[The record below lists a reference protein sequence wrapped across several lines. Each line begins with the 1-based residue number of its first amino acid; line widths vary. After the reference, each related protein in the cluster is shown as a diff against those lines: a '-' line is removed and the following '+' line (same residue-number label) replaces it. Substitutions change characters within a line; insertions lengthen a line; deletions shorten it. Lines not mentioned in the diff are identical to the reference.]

1 MRSRLASLTFA
12 TLVLAGAPAR
22 AQDTLS
28 SPPSEIATPAP
39 PASEDAPPAVE
50 LVGEREISLPE
61 APARHSKKSALS
73 GVVMGRVLWGEPAP
87 EANPLSRN
95 AEPYCAL
102 LGTELDGS
110 LSVSS
115 GGLANAL
122 VRLRPARAPANA
134 SGPLSTTVDNP
145 LVHLALS
152 SCAFAPRVVA
162 LLPGQ
167 HLVVESTDPLLHAL
181 RLTRERGVVYRRTL
195 QHGEPAPE
203 LKFSAPGIYRVGCDV
218 HPWEVAWIVVSPP
231 EDAPHFSVTDA
242 QGHFRVEGLPPG
254 LYTVDAWHERA
265 SIRGPSIRLRAG
277 QLQRVALHA
286 VPTTALAHDDSRS
299 RLSP

>member
-1 MRSRLASLTFA
+1 MLARVASLTFA
-12 TLVLAGAPAR
+12 ALVLAGVSAR
-22 AQDTLS
+22 AQDTAS
-28 SPPSEIATPAP
+28 SPASEIAKPAP
-39 PASEDAPPAVE
+39 PASEDPPPAVE
-50 LVGEREISLPE
+50 LVGEREVSLPQ
-61 APARHSKKSALS
+61 APARTNQKSALS
-73 GVVMGRVLWGEPAP
+73 GVVMGRVLWGEPVP

-122 VRLRPARAPANA
+122 VRLRSARAPATLGGA
-134 SGPLSTTVDNP
+134 LSTTVDNP
-145 LVHLALS
+145 LIHLALS

-162 LLPGQ
+162 LVPGQ

-195 QHGEPAPE
+195 QHDEPAPE

>member
-1 MRSRLASLTFA
+1 MLARLASLTFA
-12 TLVLAGAPAR
+12 TLILSGVSAR
-22 AQDTLS
+22 AEEAAS
-28 SPPSEIATPAP
+28 SPAPEIAEPASPQSEDP
-39 PASEDAPPAVE
+39 PAAVE
-50 LVGEREISLPE
+50 LVGEREVSLPA
-61 APARHSKKSALS
+61 APARTSQKSALS
-73 GVVMGRVLWGEPAP
+73 GVVMGRVLWGEPVP

-110 LSVSS
+110 LSISS
-115 GGLANAL
+115 GGLANVL
-122 VRLRPARAPANA
+122 VRLRPARAHATMA
-134 SGPLSTTVDNP
+134 GALSTTVDNP

-162 LLPGQ
+162 LVPGQ

-195 QHGEPAPE
+195 QHDEPAPE
-203 LKFSAPGIYRVGCDV
+203 LKFSAPGTYRVGCDV

-286 VPTTALAHDDSRS
+286 VPTPELAHDDSRS

>member
-1 MRSRLASLTFA
+1 MLARVASLTFA
-12 TLVLAGAPAR
+12 TLVLAGVSAR
-22 AQDTLS
+22 AQDTAS
-28 SPPSEIATPAP
+28 SPASEIAKPAP
-39 PASEDAPPAVE
+39 PASEDPPPAVE
-50 LVGEREISLPE
+50 LVGEREVSLPQ
-61 APARHSKKSALS
+61 APARTNQKSALS
-73 GVVMGRVLWGEPAP
+73 GVVMGRVLWGEPVP

-122 VRLRPARAPANA
+122 VRLRSARAPATLGGA
-134 SGPLSTTVDNP
+134 LSTTVDNP
-145 LVHLALS
+145 LIHLALS

-162 LLPGQ
+162 LVPGQ

-195 QHGEPAPE
+195 QHDEPAPE

>member
-1 MRSRLASLTFA
+1 MLARVASLTFA
-12 TLVLAGAPAR
+12 TLVLAGVSAR
-22 AQDTLS
+22 AQDTAS
-28 SPPSEIATPAP
+28 SPASEIAKPAS
-39 PASEDAPPAVE
+39 PASEDPPPAVE
-50 LVGEREISLPE
+50 LVGEREVSLPQ
-61 APARHSKKSALS
+61 APARTNQKSALS
-73 GVVMGRVLWGEPAP
+73 GVVMGRVLWGEPVP

-122 VRLRPARAPANA
+122 VRLRSARAPATLGGA
-134 SGPLSTTVDNP
+134 LSTTVDNP
-145 LVHLALS
+145 LIHLALS

-162 LLPGQ
+162 LVPGQ

-195 QHGEPAPE
+195 QHDEPAPE